1 MPVTFVIIEILQWT
15 GSGVWVEHGWT
26 ETVSSWQR
34 GVVFVCG
41 GKVEKVWGASSQST
55 GQYVW

>member
-1 MPVTFVIIEILQWT
+1 MPVTFIIIEILQWT
-15 GSGVWVEHGWT
+15 GSRVWVNNGWT
-26 ETVSSWQR
+26 QTVSSWQG

-41 GKVEKVWGASSQST
+41 GKVEKVWVASSQST